1 MTIFVTFI
9 MGNIIYLTGTIRMNP
24 PSFYQS
30 IEFYATKLLHFILL
44 LFIPMMIM
52 PLTLLVS
59 SCVHHVMWLS
69 CDYHVIA
76 SLVGISRHI

>member
-1 MTIFVTFI
+1 
-9 MGNIIYLTGTIRMNP
+9 MNP

-52 PLTLLVS
+52 PLTSLVS
-59 SCVHHVMWLS
+59 IVTSCHVVVM
-69 CDYHVIA
+69 
-76 SLVGISRHI
+76 